1 MPLTMYYKKGTLPK
15 KMFLT
20 PTQAEFYMELIFD
33 LIWWNQMV
41 HILLPHKQNS
51 IVFVILISNKIY
63 TTVD

>member
-1 MPLTMYYKKGTLPK
+1 MYYKKGTLPK
-15 KMFLT
+15 KMYLT

-33 LIWWNQMV
+33 LIFDLIWWNQMV
-41 HILLPHKQNS
+41 HILLLHKQNS